1 VSLRALVIAPMMLI
15 AACAT
20 TPGRSSMDGVQ
31 VGVAFDRAGEVGAF
45 AEGVADPATGRRVT
59 PDDPVRIAS
68 VSKLVVAI
76 GVMRLVEAGK
86 LDLDR
91 DVSGWLGW
99 PLHNPSFPDRPVSLR
114 LLLSHTSS
122 VRDHDDQYAI
132 PLGGSLRAVMSD
144 PSSWDSR
151 YGPGDGYFTYGNLNF
166 PIIGSIIERVTGERF
181 DIWMRREVLERM
193 RVDGCYNWPTC
204 SDAAVARAVVLTQNG
219 NPIRDDLGG
228 KRPDCPVFA
237 REGDDCD
244 LTRWRPG
251 ENGALFSPQG
261 GLRISARGLARV
273 GRMLLNGGVLDGMS
287 ILSPQ
292 SVEALVTPIWTFNG
306 SNGGTDHGFYC
317 RYGLA
322 TETLATKVE
331 GCRDDPAGD
340 GVERVGHA
348 GEAYGLRSGIW
359 IDRAKGSGIAYF
371 VTGLA
376 EVPPTGRSAF
386 KAAEERAFRAA
397 IRLSQRRR

>member
-1 VSLRALVIAPMMLI
+1 
-15 AACAT
+15 
-20 TPGRSSMDGVQ
+20 
-31 VGVAFDRAGEVGAF
+31 
-45 AEGVADPATGRRVT
+45 
-59 PDDPVRIAS
+59 
-68 VSKLVVAI
+68 
-76 GVMRLVEAGK
+76 
-86 LDLDR
+86 
-91 DVSGWLGW
+91 
-99 PLHNPSFPDRPVSLR
+99 
-114 LLLSHTSS
+114 
-122 VRDHDDQYAI
+122 
-132 PLGGSLRAVMSD
+132 
-144 PSSWDSR
+144 
-151 YGPGDGYFTYGNLNF
+151 
-166 PIIGSIIERVTGERF
+166 
-181 DIWMRREVLERM
+181 
-193 RVDGCYNWPTC
+193 
-204 SDAAVARAVVLTQNG
+204 
-219 NPIRDDLGG
+219 IRDDLGG

-306 SNGGTDHGFYC
+306 SNGDTDHGFYC